1 MRDELLSDL
10 PGDLPT
16 FLKRFGS
23 DARCRAYLV
32 RARWPAGF
40 RCERCG
46 HDQAYSHK
54 KRLIEECAPAASSTR
69 SWPARSSSRPRPASR
84 AGSWRSTW

>member
-1 MRDELLSDL
+1 MADELLNDL

-32 RARWPAGF
+32 RAA
-40 RCERCG
+40 
-46 HDQAYSHK
+46 
-54 KRLIEECAPAASSTR
+54 L
-69 SWPARSSSRPRPASR
+69 ARGLPL
-84 AGSWRSTW
+84 